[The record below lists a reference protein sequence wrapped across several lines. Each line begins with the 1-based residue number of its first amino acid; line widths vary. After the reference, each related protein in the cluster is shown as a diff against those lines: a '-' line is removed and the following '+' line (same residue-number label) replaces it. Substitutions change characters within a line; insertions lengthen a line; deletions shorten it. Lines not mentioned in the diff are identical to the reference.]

1 MQGLWFNVV
10 LPGDVDSSPGW
21 IQKKIPQKLT
31 CDAMRMAMF
40 HSGTHDTGFF
50 LSYNGVQS
58 CRDFSS
64 RERLPPGADPG
75 ECNLSD
81 TVYLLEVGALGD
93 IVHYGFLVDDA

>member
-1 MQGLWFNVV
+1 MQGLRFNVV
-10 LPGDVDSSPGW
+10 LPGDVDSSPGGYE
-21 IQKKIPQKLT
+21 KNSAKIDR
-31 CDAMRMAMF
+31 DAVRMDLFRA
-40 HSGTHDTGFF
+40 GTHDTGFF
-50 LSYNGVQS
+50 LPHNGVQS

-93 IVHYGFLVDDA
+93 IVHNGFLVDDA